1 LAAAT
6 ERPSRLHG
14 AESADTYA
22 FRFHTD
28 LQRTMAAF
36 QDIQQRETG
45 LRQQLNSAQM
55 AMIAIGGA
63 IGTGL
68 FMGSAFAIGVA
79 GPSVLISYAI
89 GALIGLLLM
98 GCLAE
103 MTVAHPTSG
112 SFGAYAEHYL
122 GPLAGFLVRYAYWAA
137 VVLAVGMEVTAVGLY
152 MRYWFPDVPQWVWV
166 LLFSLALAA
175 VNATSVKAFGQVEYV
190 FSMVKVVAIVAF
202 ILIGAYVLVGTRP
215 EGVGFA
221 NYTVGG
227 GFFPNGWWGTWVGV
241 IVAIFSYLS
250 LEAIAIAAGEAEHP
264 QRAVTSAF
272 RSTVLRLVLFYL
284 LSLAI
289 MLAIVPWNQAG
300 TDKSPFVKVMEILR
314 IPGAAGVLNFV
325 VLVASLSAMNS
336 QLYVTS
342 RMMFSL
348 SRGGY
353 APSGLGRLSKS
364 GVPLGAIAVSCLGMA
379 VAMVFNVLKPEQ
391 SLELMMSI
399 AMFGAMFAWF
409 MVFVTHLFFR
419 PRWQR
424 EHPGERLQ
432 FRMWGFPVFTLLGA
446 VLMLGVIVTTY
457 FTREFHTTV
466 LVGVPFLVLLML
478 IYAFWYRRK

>member
-1 LAAAT
+1 M
-6 ERPSRLHG
+6 
-14 AESADTYA
+14 AD
-22 FRFHTD
+22 FD
-28 LQRTMAAF
+28 S
-36 QDIQQRETG
+36 IQQRETG
-45 LRQQLNSAQM
+45 LHQQLNAAQM
-55 AMIAIGGA
+55 TMIAIGGA

-68 FMGSAFAIGVA
+68 FMGSAFAIGFA

-112 SFGAYAEHYL
+112 SFGAYAEHYIS
-122 GPLAGFLVRYAYWAA
+122 PMAGFVVRYAYWAA
-137 VVLAVGMEVTAVGLY
+137 VVLAVGMEVTAVGKY
-152 MRYWFPDVPQWVWV
+152 MAYWFPQVDQWIWV
-166 LLFSLALAA
+166 ALFSVALAA

-190 FSMVKVVAIVAF
+190 FSMIKVAAIIAF
-202 ILIGAYVLVGTRP
+202 ILIGAYVVFGSRP

-221 NYTVGG
+221 NYTAGG
-227 GFFPNGWWGTWVGV
+227 GFFPNGLWGTWVGV

-250 LEAIAIAAGEAEHP
+250 LESIAIAAGEAENP
-264 QRAVTSAF
+264 RQAVTSAF
-272 RSTVLRLVLFYL
+272 KTTVLRLVLFYL
-284 LSLAI
+284 LSLAL
-289 MLAIVPWNQAG
+289 MLAIVPWHHAS
-300 TDKSPFVKVMEILR
+300 TDTSPFVKVMEYLH
-314 IPGAAGVLNFV
+314 IPGGAHVLNFV
-325 VLVASLSAMNS
+325 VLLASLSAMNS

-353 APSGLGRLSKS
+353 APRAMGQLNRR

-379 VAMVFNVLKPEQ
+379 VAMVLNYFKPQE

-424 EHPGERLQ
+424 EHPGQRLQ

-446 VLMLGVIVTTY
+446 ALMAGVIITTL
-457 FTREFHTTV
+457 FTKEFRTTT
-466 LVGVPFLVLLML
+466 LVGVPFLVVLVV
-478 IYAFWYRRK
+478 IYAVWYRRKKVTP

>member
-1 LAAAT
+1 M
-6 ERPSRLHG
+6 
-14 AESADTYA
+14 AD
-22 FRFHTD
+22 
-28 LQRTMAAF
+28 F

-112 SFGAYAEHYL
+112 SFGAY
-122 GPLAGFLVRYAYWAA
+122 
-137 VVLAVGMEVTAVGLY
+137 VL
-152 MRYWFPDVPQWVWV
+152 
-166 LLFSLALAA
+166 
-175 VNATSVKAFGQVEYV
+175 FG
-190 FSMVKVVAIVAF
+190 A
-202 ILIGAYVLVGTRP
+202 RP

-250 LEAIAIAAGEAEHP
+250 LEAIAIAAGEAENP
-264 QRAVTSAF
+264 QQAVTTAF

-289 MLAIVPWNQAG
+289 MLAIVPWNHAG

-348 SRGGY
+348 SRGGF
-353 APSGLGRLSKS
+353 APRSLSRLSKS

-419 PRWQR
+419 PRWLR
-424 EHPGERLQ
+424 EHPGEKLK
-432 FRMWGFPVFTLLGA
+432 FRMWGFPLFTLLGA
-446 VLMLGVIVTTY
+446 VLMLGVIVTTL
-457 FTREFHTTV
+457 FTKEFHTTV
-466 LVGVPFLVLLML
+466 LVGVPFLIVLVLV
-478 IYAFWYRRK
+478 YVFWYRRK